1 MPVGVGRARE
11 KQATKLAIG
20 RAQPS
25 RWMVVEGGKEELEEK
40 EWEEGRRGGRRRR
53 RESVLLLLELLLL
66 LTFTVILLVHP
77 RTTVNSS
84 TSPSTPPLL
93 HTAVNARVA
102 AEEGAWKLP
111 VEKVPETQAR
121 SCTGVRARVT
131 SSKKGRKHATSTCE

>member
-1 MPVGVGRARE
+1 MGVGRARE

-53 RESVLLLLELLLL
+53 RESALLLELLLL
-66 LTFTVILLVHP
+66 LTLIVILLVHP

-84 TSPSTPPLL
+84 TSPSNPPLL
-93 HTAVNARVA
+93 HTAANARVA
-102 AEEGAWKLP
+102 DEEGAWKLP
-111 VEKVPETQAR
+111 VEKVPETHAR
-121 SCTGVRARVT
+121 SCTGA
-131 SSKKGRKHATSTCE
+131 